1 MRFRFLATA
10 ALASLAATS
19 CAQRTDIP
27 PSDLAGTWLVAGV
40 YDSGTRLPSAQERQ
54 ALENQAM
61 RVSPEQITDPLGRNC
76 PRPVYE
82 IKGTSAAD
90 WFGFGND
97 WLGRRGPDV
106 PLTAVTVYCDGAAF
120 DGYALREDGALV
132 GRYKDAYV
140 VMRRED
146 DPRVADRLAAVAEAR
161 YNRVLTPGAPAA
173 AAGTVVIGGPVA
185 EEDEQAETS
194 EAEPPAPAPA
204 TTSEEQSTALP
215 PREVLGPTRAELREM
230 ADQTPAERR
239 AAQTGGGGPV
249 VHLASLRSREAA
261 EEEWRA
267 ITARVPM
274 LRDWTVRYLPVDL
287 PEKGR
292 YVRVMGLPPEGM
304 TAAEACAR
312 IKDAGQYCRV
322 MGG

>member
-10 ALASLAATS
+10 ALVSLAATA
-19 CAQRTDIP
+19 CAQRMDTP

-97 WLGRRGPDV
+97 WLRRRGPDV

-161 YNRVLTPGAPAA
+161 YNRVLTPGASAAPAETA
-173 AAGTVVIGGPVA
+173 AETVVIGGPAADEKRA
-185 EEDEQAETS
+185 EGST
-194 EAEPPAPAPA
+194 AEPPAPAP
-204 TTSEEQSTALP
+204 EEQTAALP
-215 PREVLGPTRAELREM
+215 PKEVLGPTRAELREM
-230 ADQTPAERR
+230 AGQTPAERQ
-239 AAQTGGGGPV
+239 AEQTGGGGPV
-249 VHLASLRSREAA
+249 VHLASLRSRQAA
-261 EEEWRA
+261 EEEWQA
-267 ITARVPM
+267 IITRVPM

-304 TAAEACAR
+304 TATEACAR
-312 IKDAGQYCRV
+312 IEEAGQYCRV